1 MRRISVPWLC
11 FAAVELYAV
20 ASWYVWPQ
28 FASSQLGSFL
38 WGSWLILLMPGNI
51 VAGELIEAFL
61 WGRVSDLTMGI
72 LIALLSVALNSLL
85 FWGVLRLLARLR
97 TGVRSNKSLERTRER

>member
-11 FAAVELYAV
+11 FAVVELYAV
-20 ASWYVWPQ
+20 ACWWVWPL
-28 FASSQLGSFL
+28 FTSEQLGFFL
-38 WGSWLILLMPGNI
+38 WGSWLILLMPGNM
-51 VAGELIEAFL
+51 VAGELVEGLL

-72 LIALLSVALNSLL
+72 LISLSSVALNSLL

-97 TGVRSNKSLERTRER
+97 TGLRSNKSLERTRGK